1 MAAPIANKIIL
12 PLDTGNT
19 GKNVRTQTRVVGA
32 DTVHEHFF
40 ILESRRSRLGIYYGT
55 SGILTI
61 PIAAHTPA
69 TTGFFWFINPVA
81 SGRNIALR
89 RWATQIQFAVLS
101 AVDVTVPRQAM
112 ALCTFTGT
120 PSGAV
125 IAAAKRASVD
135 ATPVGSIRTAMT
147 GLTVTPGAMIKSDM
161 PPINATASSATI
173 QANLIPAV
181 ANDWDPVEEEQ
192 PILLPGEGIVCYS
205 ADGSTTAN
213 RRLSVDF
220 AWEEYEP

>member
-1 MAAPIANKIIL
+1 MAAPIADKILL

-19 GKNVRTQTRVVGA
+19 GKKVRTQTRVVGA

-40 ILESRRSRLGIYYGT
+40 IPTSLRSRLGMYYGT
-55 SGILTI
+55 SGTLTI
-61 PIAAHTPA
+61 PIAVHTPA

-89 RWATQIQFAVLS
+89 RWAAQIQFAVLT
-101 AVDVTVPRQAM
+101 AVDVSVPRLALS
-112 ALCTFTGT
+112 LCTFTGT
-120 PSGAV
+120 PSGAT
-125 IAAAKRASVD
+125 IAAAKRATAD

-147 GLTVTPGAMIKSDM
+147 GLTVTVGNMIKTDF

-173 QANLIPAV
+173 QSTLGPATS
-181 ANDWDPVEEEQ
+181 NDWDPPEEEQ
-192 PILLPGEGIVCYS
+192 PILVPGEGLICWA

-220 AWEEYEP
+220 IWEEFEP